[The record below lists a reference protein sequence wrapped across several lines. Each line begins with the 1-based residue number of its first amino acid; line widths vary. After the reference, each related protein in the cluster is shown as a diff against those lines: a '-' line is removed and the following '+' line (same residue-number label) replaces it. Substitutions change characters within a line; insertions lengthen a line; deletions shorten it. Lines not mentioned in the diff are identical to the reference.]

1 MSGSRCRAARAC
13 SKLASFCRETRFVQ
27 EGRVNRRRERP
38 IHHGATAWR
47 CQEISGGGR
56 RRHRRTR
63 VSRAVESGEQRRP
76 PWARGPG
83 ATDGGLGGSRGPGAA
98 WAQECCRDLQQVVR
112 QDRRADED
120 LEPLPPLEQAATQA
134 PTAEEDRDAAF
145 DAGAEA
151 LAPLEARRLSCAVR
165 SGVLWPPR
173 WGRHSVPTPAVVTA
187 ATVAGEE
194 NPRSAA

>member
-1 MSGSRCRAARAC
+1 MQSS
-13 SKLASFCRETRFVQ
+13 E
-27 EGRVNRRRERP
+27 E
-38 IHHGATAWR
+38 
-47 CQEISGGGR
+47 
-56 RRHRRTR
+56 
-63 VSRAVESGEQRRP
+63 RRP

-98 WAQECCRDLQQVVR
+98 WAQERRDLQQVVR

-151 LAPLEARRLSCAVR
+151 LAPLEGPTPLVR
-165 SGVLWPPR
+165 GALRGLVAAPLGP
-173 WGRHSVPTPAVVTA
+173 HSVPTPAAVTA
-187 ATVAGEE
+187 APVAGVE
-194 NPRSAA
+194 NPGSAA